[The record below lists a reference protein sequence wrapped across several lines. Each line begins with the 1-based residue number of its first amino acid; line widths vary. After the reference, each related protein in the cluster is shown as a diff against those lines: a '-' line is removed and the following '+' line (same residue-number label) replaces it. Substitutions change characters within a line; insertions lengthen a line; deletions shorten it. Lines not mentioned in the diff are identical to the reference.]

1 MTGTGASAGQRPLAL
16 VTGGWRRIGAAIA
29 RRLATAGYDLALHA
43 HHAHSFD
50 ADFGAQ
56 LGAIGAAVFP
66 LAADLAD
73 LAAAEALMPAAIT
86 AAGRVPVLLVNCAS
100 VFRDDDARTFDAASL
115 DLHFRVNCHTPLL
128 LTRALAAAL
137 ATSDG
142 DAQGAV
148 VQIIDQRVRNP
159 VPDQISY
166 TLSKQALHAS
176 VRTMARALAPRVRVN
191 AVAPGLTLPTQDYDA
206 GQWDRLAALMPL
218 DRLSHPEDIAD
229 AVLHLA
235 TARATTG
242 ETLFVDGGAHLE
254 SYPRDF
260 VYLSR

>member
-1 MTGTGASAGQRPLAL
+1 MSDAAPDRPLAL

-29 RRLATAGYDLALHA
+29 RRLAAAGYDLALHA

-50 ADFGAQ
+50 AA
-56 LGAIGAAVFP
+56 LGAELADLGAVVHP

-73 LAAAEALMPAAIT
+73 FAAAEALIPAAIA

-100 VFRDDDARTFDAASL
+100 LFHDDSVHSFDAASL
-115 DLHFRVNCHTPLL
+115 ELHFRVNCHTPLL
-128 LTRALAAAL
+128 LTRALARAL
-137 ATSDG
+137 AGTE
-142 DAQGAV
+142 GAV

-176 VRTMARALAPRVRVN
+176 VRTMARALAPNVRVN
-191 AVAPGLTLPTQDYDA
+191 AVAPGLTLPTDDYDA
-206 GQWDRLAALMPL
+206 AQWQRLSALMPL
-218 DRLSHPEDIAD
+218 GHLSQPGDIAE
-229 AVLHLA
+229 AVLYLA

-254 SYPRDF
+254 SFPRDF

>member
-1 MTGTGASAGQRPLAL
+1 MIAPAGSAGERPLAL

-29 RRLATAGYDLALHA
+29 RRLAQAGYDLALHA
-43 HHAHSFD
+43 HHARTFD
-50 ADFGAQ
+50 SGFETELAVHGAT
-56 LGAIGAAVFP
+56 VFA

-73 LAAAEALMPAAIT
+73 LVQATSLIPAVIAAG
-86 AAGRVPVLLVNCAS
+86 GRVPVLLVNCAS
-100 VFRDDDARTFDAASL
+100 VFRDDSALTFDAAGL
-115 DLHFRVNCHTPLL
+115 DLHFRVNCHAPLL
-128 LTRALAAAL
+128 LTRDFAGALAAV
-137 ATSDG
+137 G
-142 DAQGAV
+142 GEGAV

-176 VRTMARALAPRVRVN
+176 VRTMARALAPHVRVN
-191 AVAPGLTLPTQDYDA
+191 AVAPGLTLPTADYDA
-206 GQWDRLAALMPL
+206 AQWDRLAALMPL
-218 DRLSHPEDIAD
+218 ARLSRPEDIAD

-235 TARATTG
+235 IARATTG

-260 VYLSR
+260 IHLAR

>member
-1 MTGTGASAGQRPLAL
+1 MTGSGPRPLAL

-29 RRLATAGYDLALHA
+29 CRLAGAGYDLALHA

-50 ADFGAQ
+50 AAFADELAQMGAR
-56 LGAIGAAVFP
+56 VFP
-66 LAADLAD
+66 VATDLGD
-73 LAAAEALMPAAIT
+73 LAAVESLIPVIVD

-100 VFRDDDARTFDAASL
+100 VFRDDGMHSLDASGL
-115 DLHFRVNCHTPLL
+115 DLHFRVNCHAPVL

-137 ATSDG
+137 AVT
-142 DAQGAV
+142 QTPGAA

-176 VRTMARALAPRVRVN
+176 TRTLARALAPCFRVN
-191 AVAPGLTLPTQDYDA
+191 AVAPGLTLPTDDYDA
-206 GQWDRLAALMPL
+206 DQWDRLRALMPL
-218 DRLSHPEDIAD
+218 DRLSTPDDIAD

-235 TARATTG
+235 TARSTTG
-242 ETLFVDGGAHLE
+242 ETLFVDSGAHLE

-260 VYLSR
+260 VYMGR